1 MVVLGGFQ
9 VQVDEYKQLKET
21 LNKMPSLRHAAGQP
35 QPHEAAHPIQ
45 PGQNGNEE
53 EHHQPQNA
61 QPEVFVYSS
70 CIQNRG
76 FSHSYHWFECGS
88 RQVEKHDEV
97 EKPQPHHKEEDGE
110 MGGAEERRRELAE
123 EEMEQAGQPQKLE
136 EEFDV
141 AHNGEEE
148 PQANQPDENA
158 LEREQRHAHEV
169 RTLLNVNIINIKS

>member
-1 MVVLGGFQ
+1 
-9 VQVDEYKQLKET
+9 
-21 LNKMPSLRHAAGQP
+21 MPSLRHAAGQP

-61 QPEVFVYSS
+61 QPE
-70 CIQNRG
+70 
-76 FSHSYHWFECGS
+76 
-88 RQVEKHDEV
+88 VEKHDEV